1 MENYYSFLIENILV
15 IFEQYWDF
23 LLLNFRKFIIIM
35 IDIEEGELDNWLLLI
50 VEMDEDLDF
59 IKC

>member
-50 VEMDEDLDF
+50 VEMDEDWDF

>member
-15 IFEQYWDF
+15 ILEQYWDF

>member
-50 VEMDEDLDF
+50 VEMDQDLDF

>member
-15 IFEQYWDF
+15 ILEQYWDF

-35 IDIEEGELDNWLLLI
+35 IDIEEGELDNLLLLI
-50 VEMDEDLDF
+50 VEMDEDWDF

>member
-1 MENYYSFLIENILV
+1 MENYYSYLIENILV
-15 IFEQYWDF
+15 ILEQYWDF

-50 VEMDEDLDF
+50 VEMDEDWDF

>member
-35 IDIEEGELDNWLLLI
+35 IDIEEGELYNWLLLI

>member
-35 IDIEEGELDNWLLLI
+35 IDIEEGELDNLLLLI
-50 VEMDEDLDF
+50 VKMDKEWDF

>member
-15 IFEQYWDF
+15 IFEWYWDF

-35 IDIEEGELDNWLLLI
+35 IDIEEGELDNLLLLI
-50 VEMDEDLDF
+50 VKMDKEWDF

>member
-50 VEMDEDLDF
+50 VEMDEDWGF

>member
-35 IDIEEGELDNWLLLI
+35 IDIEEGKLDNLLLLI

>member
-1 MENYYSFLIENILV
+1 MENYYSFLIENILF

-23 LLLNFRKFIIIM
+23 LLLNFKKFIIIM
-35 IDIEEGELDNWLLLI
+35 IDIEEGELDNLLLLI
-50 VEMDEDLDF
+50 VEMDEDWDF

>member
-35 IDIEEGELDNWLLLI
+35 IDIEEGELDNLLLLI

>member
-15 IFEQYWDF
+15 ILEQYWDF

-35 IDIEEGELDNWLLLI
+35 IDIEEGKLDNLLLLI
-50 VEMDEDLDF
+50 VEMDEDWDF

>member
-35 IDIEEGELDNWLLLI
+35 IDIEEGELYNWLLLI
-50 VEMDEDLDF
+50 VEMDEDWDF

>member
-15 IFEQYWDF
+15 ILEQYWDF

-50 VEMDEDLDF
+50 VEMDEDWDF

>member
-35 IDIEEGELDNWLLLI
+35 IDIEEGELDNLLLLI
-50 VEMDEDLDF
+50 VEMDEDWDF

>member
-35 IDIEEGELDNWLLLI
+35 IDIEEGELGNLLLLI
-50 VEMDEDLDF
+50 VEMDEDWDF

>member
-15 IFEQYWDF
+15 ILEYYWDF

-35 IDIEEGELDNWLLLI
+35 IDIEEGELDNLLLLI
-50 VEMDEDLDF
+50 VEMDEDWDF

>member
-15 IFEQYWDF
+15 IFEQYQDF

-50 VEMDEDLDF
+50 VEMDEDWDF